1 MKICIASVETM
12 QNSVKPSS
20 FSKKLIAL
28 DQLVTLSEDLT
39 PSKSWFIEGQK
50 YNGLIVRL
58 SYGQFDGLSLPILLH
73 GVTDRKAPASGLAA
87 KVPTGH
93 VAHSRDSDQITTR
106 DRDRDHSTSLLGI

>member
-1 MKICIASVETM
+1 MKICIASVEKM
-12 QNSVKPSS
+12 QISVKPSS

-28 DQLVTLSEDLT
+28 DQLVTPSEDLT

-73 GVTDRKAPASGLAA
+73 GLNDLSGTDSRPMTFYTDAIKSLDLPAIE
-87 KVPTGH
+87 K
-93 VAHSRDSDQITTR
+93 
-106 DRDRDHSTSLLGI
+106 